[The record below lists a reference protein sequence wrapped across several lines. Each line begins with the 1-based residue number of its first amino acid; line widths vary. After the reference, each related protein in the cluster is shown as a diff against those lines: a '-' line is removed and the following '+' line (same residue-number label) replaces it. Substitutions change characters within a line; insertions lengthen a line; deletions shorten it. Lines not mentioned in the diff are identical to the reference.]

1 MIVSA
6 TAPVTGNPSLWG
18 LPYRTLV
25 WLDYRLAVVFCV
37 ALPLVLLI
45 WALVRQ
51 EGAIVRLLTLYWKVS
66 SLLAVT
72 VLFLSDRRPIGY
84 VLGVLAQLLI
94 IASVWF
100 WVDLN
105 EELDDLPPWRPLP
118 LTVRIWR
125 WGLSL
130 FAGLGAIFSATALAC
145 LQRDGTPSCQ
155 VWIEAPSELMLQ
167 VDRMSSFIFG
177 GNWTPEISVFFG
189 YVGLLAYVAGLLQWL
204 FVRLPRMGRVAGEF

>member
-1 MIVSA
+1 VIVPA
-6 TAPVTGNPSLWG
+6 TAPATGNPSLWG
-18 LPYRTLV
+18 LPYRSLV

-45 WALVRQ
+45 WAAVRR
-51 EGAIVRLLTLYWKVS
+51 EGAIVRLMTLYWKVS

-84 VLGVLAQLLI
+84 VLGVVAQLLI
-94 IASVWF
+94 IATVWF

-125 WGLSL
+125 WGVSV
-130 FAGLGAIFSATALAC
+130 FAGLGAILSGTALVC
-145 LQRDGTPSCQ
+145 LQRIGEASCQ
-155 VWIEAPSELMLQ
+155 VWLEAPAELIQQ
-167 VDRMSSFIFG
+167 VDRASSFVFG
-177 GNWTPEISVFFG
+177 GNWTPDISVFFG
-189 YVGLLAYVAGLLQWL
+189 YVGLLAYVVGLLQWL
-204 FVRLPRMGRVAGEF
+204 AVRLPKMGRVAGEF

>member
-6 TAPVTGNPSLWG
+6 TAQVAGSPSLFG
-18 LPYRTLV
+18 LPYRALV

-37 ALPLVLLI
+37 ALPLLLLI
-45 WALVRQ
+45 WASVRR

-72 VLFLSDRRPIGY
+72 VLFLSDGRPIGY
-84 VLGVLAQLLI
+84 ALGVLAQLLMI
-94 IASVWF
+94 TSVWF

-125 WGLSL
+125 WGLTL
-130 FAGLGAIFSATALAC
+130 FAGLGAFVSGTALTC
-145 LQRDGTPSCQ
+145 LQRGGSASCQ
-155 VWIEAPSELMLQ
+155 VWLEPPAELMHQ
-167 VDRMSSFIFG
+167 VDRVFSFVFG

-189 YVGLLAYVAGLLQWL
+189 YAGLIAYGVGLLQWL
-204 FVRLPRMGRVAGEF
+204 VVRLPRMGRVAGEF